1 MTKVYISYKENHW
14 LQREI
19 SFPWNLG
26 LEEMSRVDREHAGLP
41 WRMFLATS
49 LQQGQRT
56 SKGDHSIERGQ
67 SPQVWLIYRGQE
79 KMVTGWTQT
88 VHLKLERHIWGS
100 QSPQTVIREERVCKV
115 QGAEGARERDA
126 EASQSQVCS
135 RQASRG
141 TPSPSARLSHT
152 HHTTELACGQGWV
165 RVCGT

>member
-19 SFPWNLG
+19 SFSWNSG
-26 LEEMSRVDREHAGLP
+26 LEEMSRVDREHAVLP

-49 LQQGQRT
+49 LRQGQRR
-56 SKGDHSIERGQ
+56 SKGDHSIEHDQ

-115 QGAEGARERDA
+115 STKPYRVDMEHPDYTLPD
-126 EASQSQVCS
+126 SQSTQSVITINHSCF
-135 RQASRG
+135 
-141 TPSPSARLSHT
+141 TL
-152 HHTTELACGQGWV
+152 
-165 RVCGT
+165 